1 MRRQW
6 DYLAGPARHI
16 VKALEWEA
24 VIGLLNPGHGESLL
38 EIGCG
43 LGERVDRFRDRG
55 LAVTGL
61 EPDFKLTADA
71 GPTRAIQIGAP
82 DRLPFED
89 RAFDLVLMAPLLHQL
104 KDPKAAVAEAV
115 RCARRLAVIELLNPV
130 SLSGL
135 YPRPRPDSAVTP
147 WQVKRWLND
156 LPGSKPVSGLSIVS
170 LPRRWLGWTK
180 ALEKSA
186 LPRRLMFGG
195 LVFLVKDLTGTPA
208 TLPRPARAKL
218 SPTQGRLVS
227 SKSRTQL
234 KSGAPNEGSV
244 SL

>member
-1 MRRQW
+1 MHRQW

-43 LGERVDRFRDRG
+43 LGDRIARFRDRG
-55 LAVTGL
+55 LAATGL
-61 EPDFKLTADA
+61 EPDFKLAADA
-71 GPTRAIQIGAP
+71 GSARAVQTGAP

-104 KDPKAAVAEAV
+104 KDPKAAAAEAV
-115 RCARRLAVIELLNPV
+115 RCAKRLAVIEMLNPV

-135 YPRPRPDSAVTP
+135 HPRPRPDSAVTP

-156 LPGSKPVSGLSIVS
+156 LPGDKPVAGLSIVS

-180 ALEKSA
+180 ALEKST
-186 LPRRLMFGG
+186 LPRRLLFGG

-208 TLPRPARAKL
+208 SLPRPARAKL
-218 SPTQGRLVS
+218 SPAPGRLAP
-227 SKSRTQL
+227 SKSQTQL
-234 KSGAPNEGSV
+234 EWFS
-244 SL
+244 